1 MGEARTPHTAT
12 IPLATARSHR
22 AIPNRDASNASQ
34 VLLLLDFILSM
45 IVWRRRQP
53 LVSLAVPIST
63 GSGSAYLTL
72 GRLWGLRWPHLVHLE
87 SRCRRRHDRS
97 AAAAAQ
103 CRSAGDACAARG
115 AARTWVQRGRRCL
128 QCLSGSGRLCERP
141 RGSSACAIASTA
153 AFFAVRAP
161 SRPHVHASPV
171 HCRAP
176 QSGRSSWT

>member
-12 IPLATARSHR
+12 IPLATARWHR

-53 LVSLAVPIST
+53 LVGLAVPIST

-87 SRCRRRHDRS
+87 SRCRPPSRP
-97 AAAAAQ
+97 Q
-103 CRSAGDACAARG
+103 CRCGRA
-115 AARTWVQRGRRCL
+115 VPLGRRCL
-128 QCLSGSGRLCERP
+128 CGAWGGTDLG
-141 RGSSACAIASTA
+141 A
-153 AFFAVRAP
+153 ARAAV
-161 SRPHVHASPV
+161 SPV
-171 HCRAP
+171 SQWQWEAL
-176 QSGRSSWT
+176 

>member
-53 LVSLAVPIST
+53 LVGLAVPIST

-72 GRLWGLRWPHLVHLE
+72 GRLWGLRWPIWSTWSPAAAAVTTAVPL
-87 SRCRRRHDRS
+87 RPRS
-97 AAAAAQ
+97 AARPAMLVRRVGRHGPG
-103 CRSAGDACAARG
+103 CSAGG
-115 AARTWVQRGRRCL
+115 GCL